1 MESPGGGGRPVSPPI
16 AGLPGGMPRQRGFY
30 SEPLDAGMP
39 AEELEAIASE
49 SAAGPRTAKLQPSTA
64 RQAVPKA
71 SLFRGRGTE
80 ARADVGRRAH
90 AALEAANEV
99 RAIFP
104 AARSTHCTTPA
115 PLARRQPR
123 SRAPPPPPQ
132 ANVPQ
137 RALEPKVLVPF
148 APGAGRT
155 PRRIVIERQKRLFA
169 LQDVGALLLDLGVD
183 GRRWALDRLI
193 VVLPLRGRERQR
205 RWDQRWARAAA
216 TALEWRLHHSFTKE
230 IGCAALD
237 LSLIHISEP
246 TRPY

>member
-1 MESPGGGGRPVSPPI
+1 MPSTSPRANFAGLGMESPGGGGRPVSPPI

-104 AARSTHCTTPA
+104 AARSTLLHNTRA
-115 PLARRQPR
+115 P
-123 SRAPPPPPQ
+123 RAPP
-132 ANVPQ
+132 
-137 RALEPKVLVPF
+137 AL
-148 APGAGRT
+148 T
-155 PRRIVIERQKRLFA
+155 HHHHHRRPTCRSARSS
-169 LQDVGALLLDLGVD
+169 
-183 GRRWALDRLI
+183 RRCSCRSR
-193 VVLPLRGRERQR
+193 RGRGAR
-205 RWDQRWARAAA
+205 RGG
-216 TALEWRLHHSFTKE
+216 S
-230 IGCAALD
+230 
-237 LSLIHISEP
+237 
-246 TRPY
+246 

>member
-1 MESPGGGGRPVSPPI
+1 MPSTSPRANFAGLGMESPGGGGRPVSPPI

-104 AARSTHCTTPA
+104 SARSTHGTYPA
-115 PLARRQPR
+115 P
-123 SRAPPPPPQ
+123 SR
-132 ANVPQ
+132 
-137 RALEPKVLVPF
+137 
-148 APGAGRT
+148 
-155 PRRIVIERQKRLFA
+155 
-169 LQDVGALLLDLGVD
+169 
-183 GRRWALDRLI
+183 
-193 VVLPLRGRERQR
+193 
-205 RWDQRWARAAA
+205 ARAAA
-216 TALEWRLHHSFTKE
+216 
-230 IGCAALD
+230 AALTY
-237 LSLIHISEP
+237 HHHRRRP
-246 TRPY
+246 TCRSGRSSQRCSCRSRRGRGARRGGS

>member
-104 AARSTHCTTPA
+104 AARSTHGTYPA

-123 SRAPPPPPQ
+123 SHHHHHRRPTCRSGRSS
-132 ANVPQ
+132 Q
-137 RALEPKVLVPF
+137 RCSC
-148 APGAGRT
+148 RS
-155 PRRIVIERQKRLFA
+155 R
-169 LQDVGALLLDLGVD
+169 
-183 GRRWALDRLI
+183 
-193 VVLPLRGRERQR
+193 RGRGAR
-205 RWDQRWARAAA
+205 RGG
-216 TALEWRLHHSFTKE
+216 S
-230 IGCAALD
+230 
-237 LSLIHISEP
+237 
-246 TRPY
+246 

>member
-1 MESPGGGGRPVSPPI
+1 MPSTSPRANFAGLGMESPGGGGRPVSPPI

-99 RAIFP
+99 RAIFSE
-104 AARSTHCTTPA
+104 R
-115 PLARRQPR
+115 PLH
-123 SRAPPPPPQ
+123 PQ
-132 ANVPQ
+132 HIP
-137 RALEPKVLVPF
+137 RAL
-148 APGAGRT
+148 
-155 PRRIVIERQKRLFA
+155 
-169 LQDVGALLLDLGVD
+169 
-183 GRRWALDRLI
+183 
-193 VVLPLRGRERQR
+193 
-205 RWDQRWARAAA
+205 ARAAA
-216 TALEWRLHHSFTKE
+216 ALTHH
-230 IGCAALD
+230 
-237 LSLIHISEP
+237 HHHRRP
-246 TRPY
+246 TCRSGRSNQRCSCRSRRGRGGRRGGS

>member
-1 MESPGGGGRPVSPPI
+1 MPSTSPRANFAGLGMESPGGGGRPVSPPI

-99 RAIFP
+99 RKFSAQFS
-104 AARSTHCTTPA
+104 ARSTQHLRP
-115 PLARRQPR
+115 
-123 SRAPPPPPQ
+123 SRAPPPLPSHHHHHRRPTCRSGRS
-132 ANVPQ
+132 NQ
-137 RALEPKVLVPF
+137 RCSCRSRR
-148 APGAGRT
+148 GR
-155 PRRIVIERQKRLFA
+155 
-169 LQDVGALLLDLGVD
+169 G
-183 GRRWALDRLI
+183 GRR
-193 VVLPLRGRERQR
+193 GG
-205 RWDQRWARAAA
+205 
-216 TALEWRLHHSFTKE
+216 S
-230 IGCAALD
+230 
-237 LSLIHISEP
+237 
-246 TRPY
+246 